1 MTEPTPSRRLAGI
14 DDLLLYRLSRFSS
27 RAGTMVIR
35 LCEGGHGITRRE
47 WRVIGL
53 MPEGEALTSS
63 ALAQRI
69 QLDRARTSR
78 VLSSLEDKGLLSRS
92 VPPDNRREVRVALT
106 PAGVALR
113 QQLMPQVQAI
123 NHRILSVLTDDEMA
137 QFDHMVQR
145 LQQAADQLS
154 ESLQPELPKT
164 QRRLGRQ
171 GRLKNDT

>member
-1 MTEPTPSRRLAGI
+1 MQEPTPSRRLAGI

-27 RAGTMVIR
+27 SAGAMVIR
-35 LCEGGHGITRRE
+35 LCEGGFGITRRE

-53 MPEGEALTSS
+53 MQVGESLTSS

-78 VLSSLEDKGLLSRS
+78 VLSSLEEKGLLARA
-92 VPPDNRREVRVALT
+92 VPPDNRREVRICLT
-106 PAGVALR
+106 PKGVALR
-113 QQLMPQVQAI
+113 AQLMPQVQQI
-123 NHRILSVLTDDEMA
+123 NQRILSVLSEAEMT

-154 ESLQPELPKT
+154 QTLQPELPKT

-171 GRLKNDT
+171 GRGLA

>member
-1 MTEPTPSRRLAGI
+1 MHEPTPSRRLAGI
-14 DDLLLYRLSRFSS
+14 DDLLLYRLSRFGA
-27 RAGTMVIR
+27 RAGAMVTR
-35 LCEGGHGITRRE
+35 LCEGGFGITRRE

-53 MPEGEALTSS
+53 LKAGESLTSS

-78 VLSSLEDKGLLSRS
+78 VLSSLEDKGLLSRA

-113 QQLMPQVQAI
+113 AQLMPQVQAI
-123 NHRILSVLTDDEMA
+123 NQRILSALREDEMA
-137 QFDHMVQR
+137 QFDQMVQR
-145 LQQAADQLS
+145 LQLAADQLS
-154 ESLQPELPKT
+154 QELQPALPKT

-171 GRLKNDT
+171 PK